1 MDREKQKGGKMGR
14 RDFLKAASV
23 AAGILV
29 DHLTT
34 SVNFSSA
41 LPVVLLK

>member
-1 MDREKQKGGKMGR
+1 MDREKQEGGKMGR

-34 SVNFSSA
+34 SASSSA